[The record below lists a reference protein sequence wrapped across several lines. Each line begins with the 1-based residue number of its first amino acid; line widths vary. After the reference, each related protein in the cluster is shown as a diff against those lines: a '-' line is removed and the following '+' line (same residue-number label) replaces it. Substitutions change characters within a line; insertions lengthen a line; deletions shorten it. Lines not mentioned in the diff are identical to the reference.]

1 MKIANNVA
9 ELVGGT
15 PLVKLNQIAD
25 GTVANVYA
33 KLEYFNPGASVKD
46 RLGFALITD
55 AEERGVLNAET
66 TIIEPTSGNTGIG
79 LAMIAAVKGYK
90 LIVTMPESMSKE
102 RRNLLKAYGAEI
114 VLTQAALGMKGA
126 VAKAEELAQE
136 IPNSFLPQQF
146 KNQANVEMHKRTT
159 ANEIWDDTEG
169 QVDIFVAGVGTG
181 GTITGVAEV
190 LKQRKSELQ
199 AIAVEP
205 QESPVL
211 AGGKPG
217 PHKIQG
223 IGAGFIPEIVQTDLI
238 DEVFAVNIEQSLATA
253 KDLAKKEGILA
264 GISSGANI
272 YAALEIAKRPEN
284 KGKNIVVIVC
294 DTGERYLSTPLYN
307 FEEELGQL
315 TVTL

>member
-15 PLVKLNQIAD
+15 PLVKLNKIAD

-169 QVDIFVAGVGTG
+169 QVDIFIAGVGTG

-223 IGAGFIPEIVQTDLI
+223 IGAGFIPEIVQTELI
-238 DEVFAVNIEQSLATA
+238 NEVVAVNIDQSLATA
-253 KDLAKKEGILA
+253 KDLATKEGILA
-264 GISSGANI
+264 GISSGANV
-272 YAALEIAKRPEN
+272 YAALEVAKRPEN